1 MKTETKNKILYI
13 STFGIA
19 YLIANK
25 KAKNHSNNKNK
36 EIKKPTAE
44 NFELDKFIDLF
55 GGINNIIDAI
65 ATISSLKI
73 VCKHP
78 INIDQNIFK
87 KMGAKGS
94 VVSQNKTTIL
104 FGDISYDIAT
114 QIKSRMANK

>member
-25 KAKNHSNNKNK
+25 KAKNQSNNKNK
-36 EIKKPTAE
+36 EIKKPAAE
-44 NFELDKFIDLF
+44 NFDLDKFINLF
-55 GGINNIIDAI
+55 GGLSNITDAI

-78 INIDQNIFK
+78 INVDQNVFK

-94 VVSQNKTTIL
+94 VVSQNKITIL

-114 QIKSRMANK
+114 QIKSRMENK

>member
-25 KAKNHSNNKNK
+25 KAKNQLNNKNK
-36 EIKKPTAE
+36 EIKKPIAE
-44 NFELDKFIDLF
+44 NFDLDKFINLF
-55 GGINNIIDAI
+55 GGISNIIDAI

-94 VVSQNKTTIL
+94 VVSQNKITIL

-114 QIKSRMANK
+114 QIKSRMENK